1 MMRYI
6 TELRV
11 TKNDKGNN
19 VWKITR
25 CDGDKTVVG
34 QITAC
39 GVPERACNL
48 PVGSEFRTVFTIPN
62 PREK

>member
-1 MMRYI
+1 MQYI

-25 CDGDKTVVG
+25 CDEDESNIGE
-34 QITAC
+34 ITIC
-39 GVPERACNL
+39 GVPARANEL

-62 PREK
+62 